1 MLLHMTEDLERN
13 GFVLVNEY
21 RPEATT
27 MEVASALGKI
37 LDIESILPLSRIP
50 TVQSLRP
57 RDTRTAGDNQYSG
70 VYGLRAFPLHTDL
83 AHWTIPPRFFMLR
96 CIVPAEEV
104 CTLILPWA
112 TVMPMLGSIDM
123 RKSVFTARK
132 KRSGCSGL
140 VRAMSRHAGEDIR
153 RWDSMF
159 LKPLNQPAR
168 ELDQLLR
175 DARWTQSARRIP
187 LRRTGDTILIDNW
200 RVLHGRDPVPP
211 DCTGRR
217 LERVYL
223 SELVV

>member
-1 MLLHMTEDLERN
+1 MIEDLERN
-13 GFVLVNEY
+13 GFALVNAY

-37 LDIESILPLSRIP
+37 VDIQSILPLSRIP

-57 RDTRTAGDNQYSG
+57 RDTRTVGDNQYSG

-83 AHWTIPPRFFMLR
+83 AHWTIPPRFFILR

-104 CTLILPWA
+104 CTLLLPWA

-123 RKSVFTARK
+123 RKAVFTARK

-140 VRAMSRHAGEDIR
+140 VRAMSRHAREDIL
-153 RWDSMF
+153 RWDSLF

-175 DARWTQSARRIP
+175 DARWTRSATRIP
-187 LRRTGDTILIDNW
+187 LLRAGDTILVDNW
-200 RVLHGRDPVPP
+200 RVLHGRDHVPP
-211 DCTGRR
+211 DCLGRL

-223 SELVV
+223 SELVA